1 MVPNLIQNSG
11 NDHKDHPAVKIH
23 RLWGKILS
31 LFGGDRLPLINQQP
45 KFVFLNP
52 KILGQKARSPGQA
65 TRPDW
70 LKDTTIAKQIK
81 IIMAFRSHPNTR
93 EADLCEMI
101 RDSFSDPSEKFRL
114 LVKHAEF
121 Y

>member
-1 MVPNLIQNSG
+1 M
-11 NDHKDHPAVKIH
+11 
-23 RLWGKILS
+23 
-31 LFGGDRLPLINQQP
+31 
-45 KFVFLNP
+45 NP
-52 KILGQKARSPGQA
+52 KVLGQKPRPLKQA
-65 TRPDW
+65 TRSDW

-81 IIMAFRSHPNTR
+81 IIMAFRSHPITR

-101 RDSFSDPSEKFRL
+101 RDPLSNPSEKFRL